1 MNYTHYYIENT
12 QIISDD
18 ILRMGFSE
26 AFYITMV
33 GACGGLIAIIF
44 KSMRQ
49 SRCEDMSCCCGL
61 ITCKRKV
68 ETLQEMELEMAE
80 TKK

>member
-1 MNYTHYYIENT
+1 MNYTHYYIDNI

-18 ILRMGFSE
+18 ILIMAFSE

-33 GACGGLIAIIF
+33 GAFGGLVAIIF

-49 SRCEDMSCCCGL
+49 SRCEDISCCCNL
-61 ITCKRKV
+61 ISCKRKV

-80 TKK
+80 TK